1 MAGVISAEGQAF
13 RIAPDAAAVLVDT
26 AQRAD
31 PAVAAEGLLR
41 LLAGSA
47 PPDPHLVLAVARA
60 LRQAGDDVGTVKLTR
75 AGAPAAIA
83 LGAISVWVALVALGV
98 LAATSSRRIGDLEF
112 FLNEERTGALLRGD
126 MVAAAAALAAIG
138 DLIAE

>member
-1 MAGVISAEGQAF
+1 MTGVISAEGQAF
-13 RIAPDAAAVLVDT
+13 RIAPDAAAVLADT

-112 FLNEERTGALLRGD
+112 FLN
-126 MVAAAAALAAIG
+126 
-138 DLIAE
+138 